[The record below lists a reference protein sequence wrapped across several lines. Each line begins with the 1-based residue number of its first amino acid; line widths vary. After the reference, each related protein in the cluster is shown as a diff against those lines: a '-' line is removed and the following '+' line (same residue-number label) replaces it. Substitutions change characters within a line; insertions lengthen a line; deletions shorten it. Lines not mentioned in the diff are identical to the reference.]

1 MQGGH
6 RQRES
11 PTFGFLVNEMS
22 SHSSHSKIFIF
33 FLSLMSPSLCLF
45 ALTSIRQMMRE
56 RESPNR
62 ASMGGHTRRREFK
75 GKNWTLTQ
83 THTSGLWYPN
93 MSMCN
98 TNIPL
103 WHTAQCVCVRVCA
116 ESLDLAEWMPRDGKP
131 YYTWRE
137 QWNKRRQ
144 QISNVEI
151 L

>member
-22 SHSSHSKIFIF
+22 SHRSHSKIFIS

-93 MSMCN
+93 MSVCN

-103 WHTAQCVCVRVCA
+103 WHTAQCVCACVQRVWIYDSRVNA
-116 ESLDLAEWMPRDGKP
+116 QRWQTLLYMERAV
-131 YYTWRE
+131 E
-137 QWNKRRQ
+137 QKKATNF
-144 QISNVEI
+144 
-151 L
+151 

>member
-83 THTSGLWYPN
+83 THTQADFDIQICPCVTQTFPFDTPHSV
-93 MSMCN
+93 
-98 TNIPL
+98 
-103 WHTAQCVCVRVCA
+103 CVCVCA